1 MKWSF
6 EAIRIA
12 ASKFCNRKETEKQ
25 LHKQERVKNSKELEI
40 LHTWNRQTCTSRG
53 KLLNVIGQMKVILV
67 ATAYIISEFLFS
79 HNP

>member
-6 EAIRIA
+6 EAIRIQLLNSA
-12 ASKFCNRKETEKQ
+12 TEKETEKQ
-25 LHKQERVKNSKELEI
+25 LHKQERVKNSKEHEI